1 MSVRALVIILLLCAV
16 SYGAFTWWVTAG
28 GNPSQPTTVA
38 APAAPA
44 AQVKNAGYEFI
55 VITEPVKARP
65 AATKPKLKLPP
76 AIAADPTKHVIDA
89 TTVPAGERPVT
100 VIPVIDQVTGET
112 QIYTVAEPLPWIDT
126 TQRGDAGL
134 YLGIKRGEPV
144 LRAQARQQLVQV
156 KALKLGA
163 LASLDV
169 PLHSRPGG
177 SDLDAFV
184 GLGAWVSW

>member
-1 MSVRALVIILLLCAV
+1 MSTRALVIILLLCAS

-28 GNPSQPTTVA
+28 GNPSQPSTVA
-38 APAAPA
+38 TPAAPA

-65 AATKPKLKLPP
+65 ASTKPKLKLPP

-134 YLGIKRGEPV
+134 YLGIKRGDPV
-144 LRAQARQQLVQV
+144 LRAQARHQLLQINAVRIGV
-156 KALKLGA
+156 
-163 LASLDV
+163 LASVDM
-169 PLHSRPGG
+169 PLNSRPGG
-177 SDLDAFV
+177 PDIDAFI
-184 GLGAWVSW
+184 GAGAWVSW